1 MAKQPIKKEFTAE
14 VSRLLQ
20 ILTHSIYSNKE
31 IFLRELI
38 SNASDACD
46 KLRYLAAK
54 QSDLK
59 TEELKININIDEKA
73 KSITITD
80 NGIGMTSEE
89 LEENLGTIA
98 KSGTKSFIES
108 LSEDKSS
115 TMQID
120 QFAWYYFCLQIK
132 VVPCKLVNLV
142 LVFILPSLYPIM

>member
-59 TEELKININIDEKA
+59 TEDLKINIKI
-73 KSITITD
+73 II
-80 NGIGMTSEE
+80 
-89 LEENLGTIA
+89 
-98 KSGTKSFIES
+98 
-108 LSEDKSS
+108 
-115 TMQID
+115 
-120 QFAWYYFCLQIK
+120 IK
-132 VVPCKLVNLV
+132 
-142 LVFILPSLYPIM
+142 PIKTFFTYSK